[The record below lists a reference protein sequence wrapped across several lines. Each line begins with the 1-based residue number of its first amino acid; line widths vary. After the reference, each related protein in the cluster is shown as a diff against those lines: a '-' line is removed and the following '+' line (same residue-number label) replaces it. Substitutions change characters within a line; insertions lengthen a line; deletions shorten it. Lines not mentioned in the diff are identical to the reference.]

1 MELQLFLTCS
11 DAHAGVDQQALID
24 DVQAE
29 VEKLEPY
36 LTEKSK
42 QVSLPPPRDAQ
53 GGVQVIQWLLHLASD
68 PKMAIVYARA
78 FIFAIN
84 KILESR
90 TEKVATTQ
98 KGKGVQK
105 KKRPTPITI
114 KALGKELI
122 LPAAAVLI
130 EEFLKSLQS
139 KS

>member
-1 MELQLFLTCS
+1 MELQLNLTCS
-11 DAHAGVDQQALID
+11 DAHAGVDQQALIA

-29 VEKLEPY
+29 VKKLEPY
-36 LTEKSK
+36 LTETPK

-53 GGVQVIQWLLHLASD
+53 GGLQVIQWLLHVASD
-68 PKMAIVYARA
+68 PKMAVVYARA

-90 TEKVATTQ
+90 TEKIATGQ
-98 KGKGVQK
+98 KGKGLQK

-114 KALGKELI
+114 KALGKELV
-122 LPAAAVLI
+122 LPTTSALI

-139 KS
+139 